1 MYLAQKL
8 MNNFNFVCYV
18 LYQFIYQLLSILC
31 LFITGANQSCVAEND
46 TVWGISWQPTSVDT
60 TAVQKCPGLS
70 ESAGK
75 YSVYIMMQNF
85 EDT

>member
-1 MYLAQKL
+1 MLT
-8 MNNFNFVCYV
+8 
-18 LYQFIYQLLSILC
+18 
-31 LFITGANQSCVAEND
+31 TGTSQSCVAEND

-75 YSVYIMMQNF
+75 YFSCINMMPIF
-85 EDT
+85 EAT